1 MDVELL
7 RSSLDDFI
15 DAWEKFL
22 LDQLTTVE
30 LTEALVDHIK
40 VIEILAPESPERNEE
55 AP

>member
-15 DAWEKFL
+15 KAWEKFL

-30 LTEALVDHIK
+30 LTDALVDHIK
-40 VIEILAPESPERNEE
+40 VIDILAPEPTERNEE
-55 AP
+55 DS